1 MYVKY
6 VSRIHALPLELRMK
20 LGELPYQY
28 GMRAST
34 KRDKAIEA
42 LNDSGI
48 EWTEIGTGTNR
59 FIFRYDSYAFKLA
72 LDEEGMADNMQEW
85 AICDMLKDVAYA
97 NEISRR
103 GHLLVAS
110 YCPAFTSFTE
120 MNFYQHEIIQI
131 LKRWTD
137 EGFLLGDVGLVSEN
151 YANWGLQNGKPVCI
165 DYGYIFPSSVDLFG
179 CVCGSHRMVPL
190 NQTYSEYKCMD
201 CQRRY
206 TDRDLRS
213 RISTEQRLQL
223 FNNVKGVEMHSV
235 EEMHECNEKYL
246 INEQRTAGVPT
257 KWETIYSIISKEHF
271 SRGLD
276 DFNE

>member
-1 MYVKY
+1 MKAEYM
-6 VSRIHALPLELRMK
+6 SRIHLLPSDLRNK

-42 LNDSGI
+42 LHESEI

-59 FIFRYDSYAFKLA
+59 FIFRYDTFAFKLA

-85 AICDMLKDVAYA
+85 AMCTPLKNVAYA
-97 NEISRR
+97 HEISRR

-110 YCPAFTSFTE
+110 YCPAFTSFQE
-120 MNFYQHEIIQI
+120 MNFYQNEIVAI
-131 LKRWTD
+131 LQRWTS

-151 YANWGLQNGKPVCI
+151 YANWGLKDGKPVCI
-165 DYGYIFPSSVDLFG
+165 DYGYIFPSTVDLFG

-190 NQTYSEYKCMD
+190 NKTFSEYKCPE
-201 CQRRY
+201 CNRRY

-213 RISTEQRLQL
+213 RISTEERIKL
-223 FNNVKGVEMHSV
+223 FKNVRGIQMTSAKEVHEVSDEYLMNNRVPGLTTEWENMYSLIKG
-235 EEMHECNEKYL
+235 
-246 INEQRTAGVPT
+246 
-257 KWETIYSIISKEHF
+257 EHF
-271 SRGLD
+271 KRTFNFD
-276 DFNE
+276 D